1 MEGKGDNN
9 GVELEDVIELEVVDV
24 FFFTCFRR
32 EDSRVGNE
40 FVKVF
45 EIVWERV
52 LLFSEEVVWNEG
64 EVVVAVEVEFEVVE
78 LL

>member
-1 MEGKGDNN
+1 M
-9 GVELEDVIELEVVDV
+9 
-24 FFFTCFRR
+24 
-32 EDSRVGNE
+32 GNE

-52 LLFSEEVVWNEG
+52 LLFSEEVVWNKG
-64 EVVVAVEVEFEVVE
+64 EVMVTVEVEFEVVE

>member
-1 MEGKGDNN
+1 M
-9 GVELEDVIELEVVDV
+9 
-24 FFFTCFRR
+24 
-32 EDSRVGNE
+32 GNE

-64 EVVVAVEVEFEVVE
+64 EVMVAVEVEFEVVE